1 MSESPETVNEGP
13 IRILHFADLHIGME
27 TYGSLDAETGLNRRV
42 VDFLDRLDELID
54 YALEH
59 QADVVLFAGDAFR
72 NRSPAP
78 TYQREFAQR
87 IRRLSEAKIP
97 TVLLVGNHDVP
108 VMEQRASSVE
118 IFDALAVPYVTVAER
133 AELLRLDTARGPVQI
148 ATLPYPVR
156 QRLLTREQY
165 RRMDQESLD
174 RAVTEAV
181 VGIIEQL
188 SAEID
193 PEIPAILLAHISVES
208 ATWGSERSIMVG
220 RDVAVPLSALKDSVW
235 DYIALGHIHKHQN
248 LNPENSPPIVYAG
261 SLERVDFG
269 EADQPKGFC
278 WVEVERGMTFW
289 EYVEAPARP
298 FITVRV
304 DVREAEDPLAAVQQA
319 VASRFLSD
327 AVARL
332 VVKMSPEQEPHLRD
346 ADLSPLLADA
356 FFSQINREVERAGRD
371 RLAGL
376 EPDTLTPTRLLAR
389 YLISKGKTEEEIDP
403 YLEEAQAIFG
413 EEAIES

>member
-1 MSESPETVNEGP
+1 MNESKESIETIAEGP

-118 IFDALAVPYVTVAER
+118 IFDALAVPYVTVAEK
-133 AELLRLDTARGPVQI
+133 AELLRLETARGPVQI

-193 PEIPAILLAHISVES
+193 PEIPRSCWRTSPWKAPRGDRSAVLWSGGMWPCRSPRSRIPSGIMSRWGTSTSIKISTQKTARPSSMPAAWSASILARPISPRAS
-208 ATWGSERSIMVG
+208 
-220 RDVAVPLSALKDSVW
+220 
-235 DYIALGHIHKHQN
+235 
-248 LNPENSPPIVYAG
+248 AG
-261 SLERVDFG
+261 SR
-269 EADQPKGFC
+269 
-278 WVEVERGMTFW
+278 
-289 EYVEAPARP
+289 
-298 FITVRV
+298 
-304 DVREAEDPLAAVQQA
+304 
-319 VASRFLSD
+319 SS
-327 AVARL
+327 
-332 VVKMSPEQEPHLRD
+332 
-346 ADLSPLLADA
+346 
-356 FFSQINREVERAGRD
+356 AG
-371 RLAGL
+371 
-376 EPDTLTPTRLLAR
+376 
-389 YLISKGKTEEEIDP
+389 
-403 YLEEAQAIFG
+403 
-413 EEAIES
+413 